1 MFSGCFKDGQSPAM
15 VNARVWKLKVH
26 PERKRQHD
34 ALDTVLQ
41 FHEVWHR
48 VNHRV
53 EHRVNHRVGHRVK
66 HLPHTIFAMHG
77 AQVVNRQVD
86 QARVFQKLPPLR
98 LLQHGNA

>member
-26 PERKRQHD
+26 PERNRQHD
-34 ALDTVLQ
+34 ALHTVLE
-41 FHEVWHR
+41 FHAAW
-48 VNHRV
+48 
-53 EHRVNHRVGHRVK
+53 HRVK

>member
-1 MFSGCFKDGQSPAM
+1 M

-53 EHRVNHRVGHRVK
+53 EHRIE